1 MAAKRKTTG
10 KRSSAAGAT
19 DATDLTAA
27 ERRVLDRE
35 IKDLD
40 DPVRYLL
47 ASGLVPGFTLY
58 YVLSDDTYVLN
69 DPRGATLFKRREAA
83 RRIKELLRPGAAVV
97 PCLVD
102 RQGRLVLKSLA
113 NRKAGRSPLVLRP
126 TWRE

>member
-1 MAAKRKTTG
+1 MAATRKTAAKRS
-10 KRSSAAGAT
+10 RAAGA
-19 DATDLTAA
+19 AGERDLTAA
-27 ERRVLDRE
+27 ERRELDRQ

-83 RRIKELLRPGAAVV
+83 VQIRDLLRPGVAVV
-97 PCLVD
+97 PCRVD
-102 RQGRLVLKSLA
+102 RHGRLVLKSLA
-113 NRKAGRSPLVLRP
+113 GRKIGRSPIVLRP